1 MESFTKKVGSIG
13 KIVVTA
19 NHSTKLISGTNR
31 ITHDD
36 YTRSISIHKI
46 EAFVGSSLWRSCEV
60 EKESELLLK
69 ADSMTNE
76 LEQHLEYLKSS
87 KGGKTLSEKIKEL
100 GFND

>member
-1 MESFTKKVGSIG
+1 MESFTKVVGNG

-46 EAFVGSSLWRSCEV
+46 EAFVDNSLWKSCEV

-69 ADSMTNE
+69 ADYMTKE
-76 LEQHLEYLKSS
+76 LEQHLEYIKSS
-87 KGGKTLSEKIKEL
+87 KGKKTLSEKIKEL